1 MQDVFIQRCT
11 PETIKLMPN
20 MRNMVFKIMPKL
32 VYDATREY
40 NKEKKAY
47 DAMVAEAEAAEKD
60 VGEDGAQ
67 K

>member
-1 MQDVFIQRCT
+1 
-11 PETIKLMPN
+11 

>member
-1 MQDVFIQRCT
+1 
-11 PETIKLMPN
+11 MPN

-47 DAMVAEAEAAEKD
+47 DAMVAEAEEAEKNAL
-60 VGEDGAQ
+60 EEGAE
-67 K
+67 KKDDDA

>member
-1 MQDVFIQRCT
+1 L

-20 MRNMVFKIMPKL
+20 MRNMIFKIMPKL

-47 DAMVAEAEAAEKD
+47 DALLAEAEKTADKADDPAGAKKD
-60 VGEDGAQ
+60 DDA
-67 K
+67 